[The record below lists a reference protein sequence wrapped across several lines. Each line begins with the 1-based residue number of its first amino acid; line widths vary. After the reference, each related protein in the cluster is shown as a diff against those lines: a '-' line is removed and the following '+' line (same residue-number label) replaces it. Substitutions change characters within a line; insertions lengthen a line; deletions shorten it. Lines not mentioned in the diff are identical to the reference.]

1 MPPPSPSELAGRVRD
16 AITRAGLRHGDVARQ
31 VGLDPT
37 ALSKA
42 LNGQRHF
49 RTLEIALI
57 AELLAIPVG
66 QLISDDLGVDVA
78 VAARA
83 QPSSDHDA
91 VAAALDLV
99 TELLDLDALLT
110 ELGYASPAWRVSP
123 PPPPPGDEIG
133 QSEVR
138 QGAVLAEELRRR
150 LSDESLP
157 GDLDRF
163 AHWIEE
169 KLGVCVHFAPLP
181 SGLDGLSVARRDFRL
196 ALVSSTV
203 SATRQRFT
211 LAHELGHLCAGDAE
225 NVLVDEDVF
234 IDRSPREVRANSFAA
249 NFLMPA
255 EQLRER
261 CRAQD
266 VDEDLVSRLTGEY
279 RVSVDALAFRLHN
292 LDIVDGAGR
301 DRVRA
306 MNSRKIALRAGRLDD
321 LRARDEHRVSG
332 LLLQRTLDAFTDGR
346 ISIRPLASLL
356 RAPADELLAEMSPS
370 VGDSAQVL

>member
-1 MPPPSPSELAGRVRD
+1 MPPPSQPELAGRVRA

-49 RTLEIALI
+49 KTLEIALI
-57 AELLAIPVG
+57 AELLEVSVG
-66 QLISDDLGVDVA
+66 QLISGGVAVDVA

-83 QPSSDHDA
+83 RPSSEHDA

-110 ELGYASPAWRVSP
+110 ELGYASPTRPAAP
-123 PPPPPGDEIG
+123 PPPPDN
-133 QSEVR
+133 EVQ
-138 QGAVLAEELRRR
+138 QGAVLAEELRRQ

-163 AHWIEE
+163 AYWIEE

-181 SGLDGLSVARRDFRL
+181 SGLDGLSVARHDFRL
-196 ALVSSTV
+196 ALVSTTV

-211 LAHELGHLCAGDAE
+211 LAHELGHLYAGDAE

-234 IDRSPREVRANSFAA
+234 RDRSPREVRANSFAA
-249 NFLMPA
+249 NFLLPA
-255 EQLRER
+255 EQLRDR

-266 VDEDLVSRLTGEY
+266 VDEDLVSRLIGEY

-306 MNSRKIALRAGRLDD
+306 MNSRKIALRTGRLDD

-332 LLLQRTLDAFTDGR
+332 VLLQRTLDAFTDGR
-346 ISIRPLASLL
+346 ISIRPLANLL